1 MGAMLPDTGRVR
13 LLLQQAQD
21 SLDAGISCVHEDPD
35 AAMDDLLAAR
45 LLVATVLLAIQQSNL
60 FA

>member
-1 MGAMLPDTGRVR
+1 
-13 LLLQQAQD
+13 
-21 SLDAGISCVHEDPD
+21 LDAGISCVHEDPD